1 MRGPTQTAS
10 ASDPMAADP
19 FHHQALMPSANARP
33 AAPTVE
39 PAPMLAASTVE
50 KSSGAVSVRPAT
62 KKSLLPRT
70 SRPIHRPMPVRPT
83 A

>member
-1 MRGPTQTAS
+1 M
-10 ASDPMAADP
+10 DPIAAEP
-19 FHHQALMPSANARP
+19 FHHHALMPSLKARP

-50 KSSGAVSVRPAT
+50 NSSGAVSVRPAT

-70 SRPIHRPMPVRPT
+70 RRAIHRPT
-83 A
+83 AVSATA

>member
-1 MRGPTQTAS
+1 M
-10 ASDPMAADP
+10 
-19 FHHQALMPSANARP
+19 
-33 AAPTVE
+33 VV

-50 KSSGAVSVRPAT
+50 KSSVADSVRPAT

-70 SRPIHRPMPVRPT
+70 RRPTHTPKAVRPT